1 MFFKYVWKF
10 SRITFK
16 NGASNMFGNYPQ
28 KPLSLLSKY
37 FLNTFAHSAKN
48 TLNALNKIK

>member
-1 MFFKYVWKF
+1 MFGNFPELP
-10 SRITFK
+10 FK

-37 FLNTFAHSAKN
+37 FLNTFAHSAEN
-48 TLNALNKIK
+48 ALNALNLNI